1 MSSAIMQP
9 SAVLLAAGP
18 GVMPVEEGN
27 VEIETLGEGG
37 VDSEVCFF
45 VCVCGRARVWG
56 CVCERD

>member
-27 VEIETLGEGG
+27 AEIETMGEGG
-37 VDSEVCFF
+37 VDSEVC
-45 VCVCGRARVWG
+45 VCVCD
-56 CVCERD
+56 CERH